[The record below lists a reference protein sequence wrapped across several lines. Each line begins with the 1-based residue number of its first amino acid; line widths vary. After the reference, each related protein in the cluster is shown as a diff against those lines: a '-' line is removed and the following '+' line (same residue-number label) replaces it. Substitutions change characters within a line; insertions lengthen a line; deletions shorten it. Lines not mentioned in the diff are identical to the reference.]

1 MEWLIP
7 ISVSWI
13 VAAIYLGAWPLDV
26 KGGKPPLQVLGVLIS
41 VALFVGAWAVLH
53 TFLGSLGAVGRL
65 VIPTALSVL
74 LYPAL
79 AWVSFRI
86 CGARIRW
93 GAWPPPPGPRGAV
106 PGGRRVAGAAAK
118 GRAASG

>member
-7 ISVSWI
+7 ICTSWL
-13 VAAIYLGAWPLDV
+13 VAAIYLGAWPLDIE
-26 KGGKPPLQVLGVLIS
+26 GGKPPFQVLGVLIS
-41 VALFVGAWAVLH
+41 VALFVGVWAALH
-53 TFLGSLGAVGRL
+53 TALGGFGVLGRL
-65 VIPTALSVL
+65 VIPTLLSVL

-93 GAWPPPPGPRGAV
+93 GM
-106 PGGRRVAGAAAK
+106 GGH
-118 GRAASG
+118 